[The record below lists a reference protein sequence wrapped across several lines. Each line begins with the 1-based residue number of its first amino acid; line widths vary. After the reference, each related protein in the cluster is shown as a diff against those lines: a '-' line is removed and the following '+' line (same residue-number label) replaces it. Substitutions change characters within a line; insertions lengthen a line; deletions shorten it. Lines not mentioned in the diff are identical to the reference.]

1 MDRDGTLKIDWNEWR
16 EYLLLSPTGSI
27 QDILHYWR
35 HSSVRPLLCHCL
47 SLRSHLSSH
56 LGLRFPNSRMP
67 WPLHAQCAC
76 GHGPAPSP
84 GVSLALH
91 TDWEWDHGTHPMW
104 PLTVG
109 SSCLS
114 AGDCWLYAI
123 PSPVHCVCVFVGCPG
138 PQTFLS
144 LMAISPVVQMSS
156 SIVYCIMSASSRDE
170 SSLSEHI
177 GGQS

>member
-84 GVSLALH
+84 GVSLALP

-144 LMAISPVVQMSS
+144 LMAISPVVHEFQHCLLYYV
-156 SIVYCIMSASSRDE
+156 SII
-170 SSLSEHI
+170 
-177 GGQS
+177 